1 MRMSMSTMQKLAA
14 GLAALL
20 MSGTAGAAWDF
31 NMPKGVTEISHEV
44 WHLHMLIFGICTLIA
59 VLVFGVMIWSMLHHR
74 KSKGYKA
81 AQFHH
86 STTAEI
92 VWTIIPFFILIGMA
106 IPAAGTLIKMED
118 FRDTD
123 ITIKIT
129 GYQWKWQYT
138 YIDEGIDFFSTLHP
152 DSNHARQ
159 TGASGWGADAFDEL
173 KKVNNGNYLLE
184 VDNPLVLPVGKKIR
198 FLLTSNDVIHAWWA
212 PDLAIKKDAIPGYIN
227 EMWTKIEK
235 PGTYRGQCVELCGRD
250 HGFMPVVVKAV
261 TEDEYKAWVAQQ
273 KGGAPMQV
281 VAAADEVMAAI
292 ATDAAAAPA
301 PAAAPP
307 AEVKLDK
314 AQLMSKGKEV
324 YDAQCAACHK
334 PDGVGMPP
342 TFPAIKGSK
351 VVNGP
356 VAAQLTQ
363 IIKGKNA
370 MPPFGSLS
378 DEQIAAVATYQRN
391 ALGNSTGDVVQ
402 PAAVKAA
409 R

>member
-1 MRMSMSTMQKLAA
+1 MSMSTMQKLAA
-14 GLAALL
+14 GVSALL
-20 MSGTAGAAWDF
+20 VTGTASAAWDF

-44 WHLHMLIFGICTLIA
+44 WRLHMLIFGICTLIA
-59 VLVFGVMIWSMLHHR
+59 ILVFGVMIYSMLHHR
-74 KSKGYKA
+74 KSKGFKA

-118 FRDTD
+118 FRNTD
-123 ITIKIT
+123 MTIKIT

-138 YIDEGIDFFSTLHP
+138 YIDEGIDFFSTLHA
-152 DSNHARQ
+152 DSNRARQ
-159 TGASGWGADAFDEL
+159 TGASGWGMGAIDEL
-173 KKVNNGNYLLE
+173 KKVNDGNYLLE
-184 VDNPLVLPVGKKIR
+184 VDNPLVVPVGKKIR
-198 FLLTSNDVIHAWWA
+198 FLLTSNDVLHAWWA

-227 EMWTKIEK
+227 EMWTRIDK

-261 TEDEYKAWVAQQ
+261 SEDEYKAWVAQQ
-273 KGGAPMQV
+273 KGGEAAQLASAASEV
-281 VAAADEVMAAI
+281 VAAI

-307 AEVKLDK
+307 AEAKLSK
-314 AQLMSKGKEV
+314 NQLMAKGKET
-324 YDAQCAACHK
+324 YDTQCAACHK
-334 PDGVGMPP
+334 PDGSGMPP
-342 TFPAIKGSK
+342 TFPAVKGSK

-356 VAAQLTQ
+356 VAAHLAQ
-363 IIKGKNA
+363 IIKGKGA
-370 MPPFGSLS
+370 MPPFGALS
-378 DEQIAAVATYQRN
+378 DEQIAAVVTYQRN

>member
-1 MRMSMSTMQKLAA
+1 MSMSTMQKLAA
-14 GLAALL
+14 GFAALL
-20 MSGTAGAAWDF
+20 ISGSAGAAWDF
-31 NMPKGVTEISHEV
+31 NMPRGVTEISQEV
-44 WHLHMLIFGICTLIA
+44 WNLHMLIFGICTVIA

-86 STTAEI
+86 STTAEVI
-92 VWTIIPFFILIGMA
+92 WTIIPFFILIGMA

-118 FRDTD
+118 FSDTD

-138 YIDEGIDFFSTLHP
+138 YLDEGIDFFSSLHP
-152 DSNHARQ
+152 DSNRARQ
-159 TGASGWGADAFDEL
+159 TGAYGWGSSAFDEL
-173 KKVNNGNYLLE
+173 KKVNDGNYLLE
-184 VDNPLVLPVGKKIR
+184 VDNPLVVPVGKKVR
-198 FLLTSNDVIHAWWA
+198 LLLTSNDVIHAWGV

-227 EMWTKIEK
+227 EMWTKIEV

-261 TEDEYKAWVAQQ
+261 SEEEYRAWVAQQ
-273 KGGAPMQV
+273 KGVEPAQQV
-281 VAAADEVMAAI
+281 ASAASVIAAVAS
-292 ATDAAAAPA
+292 DAVA
-301 PAAAPP
+301 PAAAAEP
-307 AEVKLDK
+307 AKLSKD
-314 AQLMSKGKEV
+314 QLMAKGKEV
-324 YDAQCAACHK
+324 YDTQCAACHK
-334 PDGVGMPP
+334 PDGSGMPP
-342 TFPAIKGSK
+342 TFPAIKGGK
-351 VVNGP
+351 VSNGP
-356 VAAQLTQ
+356 VNAHISQ

-378 DEQIAAVATYQRN
+378 DEQIAAVVTYQRN

-402 PAAVKAA
+402 PDAVKAA

>member
-14 GLAALL
+14 GFAALL
-20 MSGTAGAAWDF
+20 MSGSAGAAWDY
-31 NMPKGVTEISHEV
+31 NMPKGVTEISREV
-44 WHLHMLIFGICTLIA
+44 WNLHMLIFGICTVIA
-59 VLVFGVMIWSMLHHR
+59 ILVFGVMIWSMLHHR
-74 KSKGYKA
+74 KSKGYQA

-92 VWTIIPFFILIGMA
+92 IWTIIPFFILIGMA

-118 FRDTD
+118 FSDTD

-138 YIDEGIDFFSTLHP
+138 YLDEGIDFFSNLHP
-152 DSNHARQ
+152 DSNRARQ
-159 TGASGWGADAFDEL
+159 TGASGWGGSAIDEL
-173 KKVNNGNYLLE
+173 KKVNDGNYLLE
-184 VDNPLVLPVGKKIR
+184 VDNPLVVPVGKKIR

-227 EMWTKIEK
+227 EMWTKIEV

-261 TEDEYKAWVAQQ
+261 SEEEYKAWVAQQ
-273 KGGAPMQV
+273 KGGAPAQLASAAAV
-281 VAAADEVMAAI
+281 VAAV
-292 ATDAAAAPA
+292 ATDAVAAPA
-301 PAAAPP
+301 PEPAPAAEA
-307 AEVKLDK
+307 KLSKD
-314 AQLMSKGKEV
+314 QLMATGKEV
-324 YDAQCAACHK
+324 YDMQCAACHK
-334 PDGVGMPP
+334 PDGSGMPP
-342 TFPAIKGSK
+342 AFPAIKGSK
-351 VVNGP
+351 VANGP
-356 VAAQLTQ
+356 VNAHISQ

-378 DEQIAAVATYQRN
+378 DEQLAAVVTYQRN

-402 PAAVKAA
+402 PAAVKAV

>member
-1 MRMSMSTMQKLAA
+1 MSMSTMHKLAA
-14 GLAALL
+14 GLVAGLVSGSASADWLL
-20 MSGTAGAAWDF
+20 

-44 WHLHMLIFGICTLIA
+44 WNLHMLIFGICTVIA
-59 VLVFGVMIWSMLHHR
+59 IVVFGVMIWSMLHHR

-118 FRDTD
+118 FSDTD

-152 DSNHARQ
+152 DSNRARQ
-159 TGASGWGADAFDEL
+159 TGASGWGMAAIDDL
-173 KKVNNGNYLLE
+173 KKVNDGNYLLE
-184 VDNPLVLPVGKKIR
+184 VDNPLVVPVGKKIR

-227 EMWTKIEK
+227 EMWTKIDKE
-235 PGTYRGQCVELCGRD
+235 GTYRGQCVELCGRD

-261 TEDEYKAWVAQQ
+261 SEDEYKAWVAQQ
-273 KGGAPMQV
+273 KGGESVQV
-281 VAAADEVMAAI
+281 ASTAATEAMEAI
-292 ATDAAAAPA
+292 AADAAAAPA
-301 PAAAPP
+301 PAAAP

-314 AQLMSKGKEV
+314 AQLMAKGKEV
-324 YDAQCAACHK
+324 YDTTCAACHK
-334 PDGVGMPP
+334 PDGSGMPP

-351 VVNGP
+351 VVTGP
-356 VAAQLTQ
+356 LAAQLTQ
-363 IIKGKNA
+363 IIKGKGA

-378 DEQIAAVATYQRN
+378 DEQIAAVVTYQRN
-391 ALGNSTGDVVQ
+391 ALGNSTGDVIQ